1 MSALPFSYRAYGL
14 TIRSDLALP
23 ELASGGEGVGADVVV
38 RFGAVAEEEAVPRV
52 GNTTVRIVPEGM
64 QLAYPEVGRF
74 LVREG
79 REVVVALRPGADERD
94 VRLSLLGP
102 VLAVLLHQ
110 RGLLVLH
117 GSAVALGDGAVGL
130 LGHAGAG
137 KSTLAGAFLA
147 AGYRPL
153 ADDLTVV
160 DLTGP
165 TPTALPGF
173 PQLKLWPQS
182 VTALGGN
189 PETLPA
195 LGARV
200 EKRARRLAAGFAPE
214 PLPLRRL
221 YVIADGERVA
231 SEPLAGQEAL
241 VELVRHS
248 FCAVL
253 LPAGGQGE
261 HFRQC
266 AALLR
271 MVPLSRLARPKEF
284 AALPAIIRAIAG
296 EAGDGDR

>member
-1 MSALPFSYRAYGL
+1 MSAPPFLYRAYGL

-38 RFGAVAEEEAVPRV
+38 RLGTVEAADELPRI
-52 GNTTVRIVPEGM
+52 GNTTVRLVPEGM
-64 QLAYPEVGRF
+64 QLAYPGVARF

-79 REVVVALRPGADERD
+79 REIVVAPEAGTDERD

-117 GSAVALGDGAVGL
+117 GSAVALGDVAVGM

-137 KSTLAGAFLA
+137 KSTLAAAFLA
-147 AGYRPL
+147 AGHRPL

-160 DLTGP
+160 DLSASP
-165 TPTALPGF
+165 PSALPGF

-182 VTALGGN
+182 VTALGGD
-189 PETLPA
+189 PEALPT
-195 LGARV
+195 LGAQV
-200 EKRARRLAAGFAPE
+200 VKRARRLAEGFAPE

-221 YVIADGERVA
+221 YVIADGERVEIA
-231 SEPLAGQEAL
+231 PLTGQEAL

-248 FCAVL
+248 FCAAL
-253 LPAGGQGE
+253 LPSTGQGE

-271 MVPLSRLARPKEF
+271 ALPLQRLARPKEF
-284 AALPAIIRAIAG
+284 AALPEMIRAIEG
-296 EAGDGDR
+296 EAGDGG